1 MRLSKNMFSLN
12 IYSNYKDKLKQSS
25 SAIENISSGYK
36 LNKAK
41 DNPNKIG
48 QSETLKIQVL
58 SNSAAR
64 KNIQDT
70 NSMIQTF
77 DGAMQEMNSTLERLK
92 ELTVQSGNG
101 ALAQSDKE
109 AIQEEINALTSHIDQ
124 MAKTTDF
131 NGVKLINE
139 NGSIIS
145 SIGSM
150 EDETTKI
157 PQIDLTTVGLGLT
170 KSNMNVL
177 DPDNSGV
184 AIETVDKAITIVSAA
199 RSRYGALQ
207 IRLENTGD
215 DIDQRNISL
224 EKSQSRIAD
233 ADLAEEMLKQAQSD
247 ILIQSSIALM
257 AQSNKLPQD
266 ALQILQNIK

>member
-48 QSETLKIQVL
+48 QSEALKIQVL

-64 KNIQDT
+64 RNIQDT

-109 AIQEEINALTSHIDQ
+109 AIQEEVNALTSHIDQ

>member
-48 QSETLKIQVL
+48 QSEALKIQVL

-64 KNIQDT
+64 RNIQDT

-157 PQIDLTTVGLGLT
+157 PKIDLTTVGLGLT

-184 AIETVDKAITIVSAA
+184 AIETVDKATTIVSAA